1 MRHGNVCGKQDH
13 RGNQINEISE
23 AAAQHAIEERSELHD
38 ASTVMHTQP
47 HTVLSTKVRLKQ
59 I

>member
-1 MRHGNVCGKQDH
+1 MAMFVGNRTIVEIKLMRV
-13 RGNQINEISE
+13 SE

-38 ASTVMHTQP
+38 ALTAMHTQP